1 MRQELHGLFE
11 SVDKTLIPELFKWI
25 KENGGYFKRFKGGAL
40 FPWVKEGN
48 TDEMDIEARATL
60 AFFEVCACSLGWLV
74 LILLLQVDKNL
85 SSVDNT
91 AETCGATASVV
102 ILQSLDAPS
111 TPFFSAKEI
120 SLTVAH
126 CG

>member
-1 MRQELHGLFE
+1 M
-11 SVDKTLIPELFKWI
+11 
-25 KENGGYFKRFKGGAL
+25 
-40 FPWVKEGN
+40 PWLKEGHAE
-48 TDEMDIEARATL
+48 EMDIEARATL
-60 AFFEVCACSLGWLV
+60 AFFEVGPYFFDQLV
-74 LILLLQVDKNL
+74 LTLLLQVDKNL